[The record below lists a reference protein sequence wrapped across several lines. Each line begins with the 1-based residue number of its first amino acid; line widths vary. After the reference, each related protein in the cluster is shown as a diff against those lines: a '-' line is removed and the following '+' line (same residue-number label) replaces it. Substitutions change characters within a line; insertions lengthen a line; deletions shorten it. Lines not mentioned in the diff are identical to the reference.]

1 MALTSGYALWEFY
14 PNISGT
20 RVDLLTSDGNYP
32 DNPSRR
38 EFLTSFSTIPQFTAD
53 LASNFGARVSGW
65 LTPAASG
72 NYYFFIRSDNSSE
85 LWLSSTN
92 DPSSKM
98 LAAQETSCCHAFLE
112 PDDANNTGQTT
123 AMPTALVAGVHYY
136 IEALYKEGGGGDY
149 VEVAWR
155 KEGDTT
161 PAANLTPIPGT
172 LLSTY
177 RSAGA
182 PKFSSPIVSAGKITI
197 TWTGSGT
204 LQESTDL
211 SNWSPVSGN
220 PASGFQV
227 TPAAGEHKFY
237 RLQQQ

>member
-1 MALTSGYALWEFY
+1 MNGFVATDEQAISNCID
-14 PNISGT
+14 PN
-20 RVDLLTSDGNYP
+20 
-32 DNPSRR
+32 NPSCQSGPIDVMGYH
-38 EFLTSFSTIPQFTAD
+38 TQSDIPNYWAYARNFVLQDRMFEPV
-53 LASNFGARVSGW
+53 ASWSLPAHLFQVSGW
-65 LTPAASG
+65 SARCTKH
-72 NYYFFIRSDNSSE
+72 
-85 LWLSSTN
+85 N

-182 PKFSSPIVSAGKITI
+182 PKFDSVIVSAGKVTI

-220 PASGFQV
+220 PPSGFQV
-227 TPAAGEHKFY
+227 TPAPGEHKFY
-237 RLQQQ
+237 RLQQP